1 MKGIGN
7 GAGREGTKKGNGRNG
22 PGKRGTENGSFMTFL
37 PRMRQ
42 VVKSF
47 ERQRYNLRRSCAS

>member
-1 MKGIGN
+1 
-7 GAGREGTKKGNGRNG
+7 
-22 PGKRGTENGSFMTFL
+22 MTFL